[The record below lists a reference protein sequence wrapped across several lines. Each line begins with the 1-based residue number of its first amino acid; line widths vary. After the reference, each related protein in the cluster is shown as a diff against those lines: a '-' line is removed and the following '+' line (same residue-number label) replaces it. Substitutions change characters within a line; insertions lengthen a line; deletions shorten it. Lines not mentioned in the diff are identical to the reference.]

1 MRKML
6 CVGFLGMLAVATVA
20 VTAVAQDDKNP
31 VTETVKHQLERQSKN
46 IIAAAEEMPADKYSY
61 KPTEQQMTFGHLMGH
76 IAEANRFFC
85 GKLSDAGG
93 APPEEKEEGKATESK
108 DKLVSD
114 LKASFDSCST
124 ALSKMDDSKLA
135 QPVTLF
141 GGHKGNKAA
150 ALIGL
155 SNNWADHYSATAM
168 YLRLN
173 GLLPPS
179 AQKK

>member
-1 MRKML
+1 MRKLL
-6 CVGFLGMLAVATVA
+6 CVAFVFAFVLSIAAS
-20 VTAVAQDDKNP
+20 AQDDKNP
-31 VTETVKHQLERQSKN
+31 VTDTVKHQLERVSKN
-46 IIAAAEEMPADKYSY
+46 ILGAAEEMPADKYSY

-85 GKLSDAGG
+85 SKLSDAS
-93 APPEEKEEGKATESK
+93 APTPDEKDEGKPNESK
-108 DKLVSD
+108 DKLVAD

-124 ALSKMDDSKLA
+124 ALAKMDDSKLA

-141 GGHKGNKAA
+141 GGRKSNKAG

-155 SNNWADHYSATAM
+155 SNNWADHYSAAAM

>member
-1 MRKML
+1 MRKL
-6 CVGFLGMLAVATVA
+6 LWVVVVLALPIVMF
-20 VTAVAQDDKNP
+20 AQDDKNP
-31 VTETVKHQLERQSKN
+31 VTDVVKSQLERVSKN
-46 IIAAAEEMPADKYSY
+46 IIGAAEEMPADKYSY

-85 GKLSDAGG
+85 GKLSDAS
-93 APPEEKEEGKATESK
+93 APTPDEKDEGKPAESK
-108 DKLVSD
+108 DKAVAD
-114 LKASFDSCST
+114 LKASFDACSS
-124 ALSKMDDSKLA
+124 ALSKMDDSKLG

-141 GGHKGNKAA
+141 GGHKSNKAG

-155 SNNWADHYSATAM
+155 SNNWADHYSAAAM

-179 AQKK
+179 AKKK

>member
-1 MRKML
+1 MRNLL
-6 CVGFLGMLAVATVA
+6 CVAFLLAVPV
-20 VTAVAQDDKNP
+20 VMFAQEDKNP
-31 VTETVKHQLERQSKN
+31 VTDTVKSQLERQQKN

-61 KPTEQQMTFGHLMGH
+61 KPTEQQMTFGHLMAH

-85 GKLSDAGG
+85 GKLSDTA
-93 APPEEKEEGKATESK
+93 ASTPNEKEEGKPTESK

-114 LKASFDSCST
+114 LKASFESCSA
-124 ALSKMDDSKLA
+124 ALSKMDDSKLG

-141 GGHKGNKAA
+141 GGHKSNKAG

>member
-6 CVGFLGMLAVATVA
+6 CVVCLAALAVAA
-20 VTAVAQDDKNP
+20 ISAAAQEDKNP
-31 VTETVKHQLERQSKN
+31 VTDTVKHQLERQSKN
-46 IIAAAEEMPADKYSY
+46 IVAAAEEMPPDKYSY

-76 IAEANRFFC
+76 IAESNRFFC
-85 GKLSDAGG
+85 GKLSG
-93 APPEEKEEGKATESK
+93 ASGAAPEEKEEGKATPSK
-108 DKLVSD
+108 DKVISD
-114 LKASFDSCST
+114 LKASFDECST
-124 ALSKMDDSKLA
+124 VLSKMDDTKLG

-141 GGHKGNKAA
+141 GGHKGPMAA

-155 SNNWADHYSATAM
+155 SNSWADHYSATAI

-173 GLLPPS
+173 GLLPPT